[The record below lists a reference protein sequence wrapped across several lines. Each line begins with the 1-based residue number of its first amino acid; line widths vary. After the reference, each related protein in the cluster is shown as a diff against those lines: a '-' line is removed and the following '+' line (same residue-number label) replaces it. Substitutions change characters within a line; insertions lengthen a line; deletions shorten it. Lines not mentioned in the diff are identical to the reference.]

1 MAVQP
6 YNYANTLS
14 NVESIR
20 GQRNANALAEQRYS
34 MNEQANALS
43 QQQLSD
49 EQKKQFATVMV
60 QAAQYGLQSNQPKAF
75 IEKNYPQLVQLAGP
89 EWGSLDDNGVKSKLQ
104 EAIGH
109 FGPVAGIGPAQPK
122 ERGLINTVG
131 PDGTPVRGEDVPGAR
146 VYTPPE
152 KPQPRFRAMNPQEI
166 KSYGLPDGS
175 SAQINDTTGQIQVLN
190 NPAASGAAAAR
201 GTFKNVQALRKEF
214 DNLPEVKNYKLVLPL
229 FNRAANA
236 PPTRAG
242 DLSIIYALGKM
253 FDPGSVVREGEL
265 VMAGNTA
272 PWLTNLVS
280 KANSQLTGEGALSK
294 DTRAAIIEALKGQM
308 DSLRQPYEQER
319 QRFSDYADENGWEP
333 SSVVGKATPS
343 EAFGDGGP
351 GAPPPVAQSPQPQQ
365 EVTATGPNGQ
375 KLVLRNGQWVPQ

>member
-109 FGPVAGIGPAQPK
+109 FGPVAGIGPAPIPEEKFSAPQ
-122 ERGLINTVG
+122 EYLG
-131 PDGTPVRGEDVPGAR
+131 PDGKPGVYQIGGSGKPRQVEGLSPIPKPTPAGESYD
-146 VYTPPE
+146 
-152 KPQPRFRAMNPQEI
+152 PQ
-166 KSYGLPDGS
+166 
-175 SAQINDTTGQIQVLN
+175 
-190 NPAASGAAAAR
+190 
-201 GTFKNVQALRKEF
+201 
-214 DNLPEVKNYKLVLPL
+214 
-229 FNRAANA
+229 
-236 PPTRAG
+236 
-242 DLSIIYALGKM
+242 
-253 FDPGSVVREGEL
+253 SVE
-265 VMAGNTA
+265 NTA
-272 PWLTNLVS
+272 QMI
-280 KANSQLTGEGALSK
+280 AN
-294 DTRAAIIEALKGQM
+294 
-308 DSLRQPYEQER
+308 
-319 QRFSDYADENGWEP
+319 
-333 SSVVGKATPS
+333 
-343 EAFGDGGP
+343 
-351 GAPPPVAQSPQPQQ
+351 
-365 EVTATGPNGQ
+365 
-375 KLVLRNGQWVPQ
+375 